1 MNHIKTFIKTKRD
14 TNIQNNPLKPWT
26 IPTGEN
32 NKYRKTM
39 AENNVMERGITYLQG
54 VRSTTSLFL

>member
-1 MNHIKTFIKTKRD
+1 MNTFISTKID
-14 TNIQNNPLKPWT
+14 TNGQNNVLKPWT

-39 AENNVMERGITYLQG
+39 AENNVMERGITYFQG
-54 VRSTTSLFL
+54 VRSTTFL